1 MELLLLELFSILSLT
16 MAILMI
22 PFEVTP
28 LEGIL
33 LLVFYMA
40 VLWVFAKKG
49 VRKKPWSLLLLP
61 LFFLP
66 LTMTYSME
74 RLYFTLAFTGIMYV
88 YYDGKLGELDP
99 MDLAL
104 RFKVS
109 YGLLL
114 LFAGVSFLAEGLRWI
129 LYRNL
134 PFLLLF
140 FFSTIILSTSLR
152 HQQAGIDPRKS
163 RQKILVYLLM
173 ASIFSLV
180 FGLEGLRGGFL
191 SFMGIMG
198 NWIFQGLYYVI
209 YPVAYG
215 VFYVLTRLGRF
226 YGLGQFQGGQGGEP
240 EDFTEDLEYTMHE
253 LRDHPVLNALMSFG
267 VLVLVLYLLYRF
279 FKGRKEKVVSG
290 LAYEEEREFL
300 KEKKRPRLLRRKEKI
315 PKELRERMRYYYR
328 QYLRSLKK
336 ELPIS
341 SSWTSE
347 EIAKEASRKEPQ
359 EHSAIRSRYVA
370 VRYGQEEV
378 HEPMVEDFRRWVK
391 EVEDRH
397 EEK

>member
-33 LLVFYMA
+33 LLVFFMA

-198 NWIFQGLYYVI
+198 NWIFRGSI
-209 YPVAYG
+209 
-215 VFYVLTRLGRF
+215 
-226 YGLGQFQGGQGGEP
+226 
-240 EDFTEDLEYTMHE
+240 M
-253 LRDHPVLNALMSFG
+253 
-267 VLVLVLYLLYRF
+267 
-279 FKGRKEKVVSG
+279 
-290 LAYEEEREFL
+290 
-300 KEKKRPRLLRRKEKI
+300 
-315 PKELRERMRYYYR
+315 
-328 QYLRSLKK
+328 
-336 ELPIS
+336 
-341 SSWTSE
+341 
-347 EIAKEASRKEPQ
+347 
-359 EHSAIRSRYVA
+359 
-370 VRYGQEEV
+370 
-378 HEPMVEDFRRWVK
+378 
-391 EVEDRH
+391 
-397 EEK
+397 